1 MLLQDSKQYCAS
13 LAHKTDIPPGLL
25 FEPLKLL
32 TFDINADPDPQTLT
46 LCYMVQDSKQY
57 CASLAHKCN
66 HSFLPNSE
74 FVVFDHPKFGLIPC
88 LLSIADIPKDQE
100 VKYYAWKITCCK
112 LL

>member
-1 MLLQDSKQYCAS
+1 MLK
-13 LAHKTDIPPGLL
+13 
-25 FEPLKLL
+25 
-32 TFDINADPDPQTLT
+32 
-46 LCYMVQDSKQY
+46 DSKQY

-100 VKYYAWKITCCK
+100 VYVQCFTTMDE
-112 LL
+112 